1 MTGHNRTAVL
11 DFLRDV
17 LRSDAM
23 TRRARSLMFSGSCCL
38 AVILAAIACLVG
50 VTGLVPAL
58 AAIGS
63 ILGVRL
69 IGKSRAAE
77 GEPKQM

>member
-1 MTGHNRTAVL
+1 
-11 DFLRDV
+11 
-17 LRSDAM
+17 
-23 TRRARSLMFSGSCCL
+23 L